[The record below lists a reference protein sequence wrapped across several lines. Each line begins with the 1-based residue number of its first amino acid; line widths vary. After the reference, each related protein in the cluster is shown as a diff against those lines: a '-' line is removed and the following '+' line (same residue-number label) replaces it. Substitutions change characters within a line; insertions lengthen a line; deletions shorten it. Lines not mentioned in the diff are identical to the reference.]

1 MQPAAR
7 ESLFELDS
15 AALVR
20 LARNLEESQL
30 DSLSRYLTGLEKGPA
45 QRILSAVA
53 QAPARMAELSSPR
66 VREAIIASR
75 DQSAAVSMMLQVASL
90 PDPGMV
96 IAHTRLVL
104 DGRVSPLLL
113 WEKHGVVLAAAAL
126 LALMLLL
133 ILKRL
138 LFGARPR
145 VVVQH
150 VSDRGS
156 RG

>member
-1 MQPAAR
+1 
-7 ESLFELDS
+7 LDS
-15 AALVR
+15 GALVK
-20 LARNLEESQL
+20 LARNLEETQL
-30 DSLSRYLTGLEKGPA
+30 DSLSRYLTGLAKGPA

-53 QAPARMAELSSPR
+53 QSPVRMAELASPR
-66 VREAIIASR
+66 VRDAIIASR
-75 DQSAAVSMMLQVASL
+75 DQSAAVSMMLQTASV
-90 PDPGMV
+90 PDPGAV

-104 DGRVSPLLL
+104 DGRISPILL
-113 WEKHGVVLAAAAL
+113 WEKHGMVLAAAAV

-138 LFGARPR
+138 LFGTRPR

-150 VSDRGS
+150 VSDRGR